1 MIYRARLLDP
11 DVSPGIESAEVA
23 MFTWDEI
30 PLGRNRLS
38 QCPLGARPLP
48 RDHRPK
54 RFRASP
60 GRSDEALGRHPNFRC
75 KLGVLAHSDKELS

>member
-30 PLGRNRLS
+30 PW
-38 QCPLGARPLP
+38 
-48 RDHRPK
+48 
-54 RFRASP
+54 
-60 GRSDEALGRHPNFRC
+60 DEIAFPSVHWALGHYRETI
-75 KLGVLAHSDKELS
+75 GQSDFAPRPEGPMGL